1 MKDSYAKPAVDYA
14 ICLHRFQDYLTGSQ
28 LIADMPSLHS
38 HLMIGG
44 IHVDGIDTEAPLS
57 SLFCWNDHCA
67 VVFQRLV
74 GRDRRFDGP
83 FFLQFLP
90 AQVLRDGIRQ
100 RQAEVTAR
108 DLCYGAG
115 GRLEDAQA
123 IAAPVSFVGFIDTDR
138 GRSPPPAGDK
148 ESAVR
153 YERR

>member
-44 IHVDGIDTEAPLS
+44 IHVDGIDTEALLS

-74 GRDRRFDGP
+74 GRDRRFDDP
-83 FFLQFLP
+83 LLLQLLP
-90 AQVLRDGIRQ
+90 SQIFRDGMHQ
-100 RQAEVTAR
+100 RQAEVAAR
-108 DLCYGAG
+108 DLCHRAG
-115 GRLEDAQA
+115 GRLQDAQA
-123 IAAPVSFVGFIDTDR
+123 IAVPGRSIGFIDADR
-138 GRSPPPAGDK
+138 GQPPPSEVHK
-148 ESAVR
+148 ESVVR
-153 YERR
+153 D

>member
-1 MKDSYAKPAVDYA
+1 M
-14 ICLHRFQDYLTGSQ
+14 
-28 LIADMPSLHS
+28 
-38 HLMIGG
+38 
-44 IHVDGIDTEAPLS
+44 
-57 SLFCWNDHCA
+57 
-67 VVFQRLV
+67 
-74 GRDRRFDGP
+74 
-83 FFLQFLP
+83 
-90 AQVLRDGIRQ
+90 RQ